1 MYRIFLQSQ
10 ARGGCWAAFTPLVEL
25 QNEHQSPGKF
35 EGIPPAVH
43 FFFFFSLSGYL
54 ETAALIT
61 ANNLDLIFSLSK
73 NVMAYQ

>member
-1 MYRIFLQSQ
+1 MNIRAQGSLKEFLQQYTS
-10 ARGGCWAAFTPLVEL
+10 
-25 QNEHQSPGKF
+25 
-35 EGIPPAVH
+35 

-73 NVMAYQ
+73 NVMVYQ